1 MATMQSSG
9 IQLRKRNT
17 ELQASAS
24 AVKAKKRAAAETT
37 NIPRYMIDLSLP
49 PAERYRHVAEDFKCQ
64 IASLPILF
72 DEVVQ
77 SIHPRISVSAVRS
90 AARLLLRRL
99 HDKEQ
104 NEELK
109 GIRKVTG
116 VRMYM
121 LVAFN
126 VLLDLFMG
134 CTSGGFQITPE
145 NEDSRMLHFRTLDW
159 GMDAL
164 RQIVVHLDF
173 VRYPGGP
180 VYASSVTYVGYV
192 GVLTGVKEGLSMS
205 LNFRPNHDASTQLA
219 NFRFYL
225 HHLMVLFGFRPSIS
239 SVLRHILLSGDAP
252 IQQHGASGQ
261 TLDSIKTFLPTLPT
275 TAAYLIFSDGDE
287 TITMEKD
294 HHTAVV
300 KSSEDFIAIT
310 NHDEAEELE
319 PEKMKSKRSES
330 HKALEVT
337 GMTELTEESISRKRC
352 TTKQWER
359 SRSKS
364 SRVGSK
370 AKAKGLERVTKLLK
384 TYPITNEE
392 THYAVV
398 MDPKAGKVVWEMRYL
413 EPLY

>member
-1 MATMQSSG
+1 MATMESSG
-9 IQLRKRNT
+9 IRLRKRNV
-17 ELQASAS
+17 ELEASAP
-24 AVKAKKRAAAETT
+24 AVKAKKRVAAETS
-37 NIPRYMIDLSLP
+37 NIPKYVIDLSLP
-49 PAERYRHVAEDFKCQ
+49 PAERYRHVAQHFKFQ
-64 IASLPILF
+64 VASLPVLF

-90 AARLLLRRL
+90 AAQLLLRRVY
-99 HDKEQ
+99 DKEQ

-109 GIRKVTG
+109 GIHNVTG

-134 CTSGGFQITPE
+134 CTSGGFQINPK

-173 VRYPGGP
+173 IQYPGGP

-192 GVLTGVKEGLSMS
+192 GVLTGVTNGLSMS
-205 LNFRPNHDASTQLA
+205 LNFRPNHDASTRLA
-219 NFRFYL
+219 NFRLYF

-239 SVLRHILLSGDAP
+239 SVLRQILLPRGAL
-252 IQQHGASGQ
+252 IKQHGASAQ
-261 TLDSIKTFLPTLPT
+261 TLESIQTFLPTLPT
-275 TAAYLIFSDGDE
+275 TAAYLIFSDGDK

-294 HHTAVV
+294 HSAALV

-319 PEKMKSKRSES
+319 PEKMKSERSKS
-330 HKALEVT
+330 HKALEVA
-337 GMTELTEESISRKRC
+337 GMTELAQESISRKHC
-352 TTKQWER
+352 TTRQWEK
-359 SRSKS
+359 SRLKS
-364 SRVGSK
+364 SRIGSK
-370 AKAKGLERVTKLLK
+370 ATPKGLEKVTKLLK

-398 MDPKAGKVVWEMRYL
+398 MDPKAGKVVWERRYL
-413 EPLY
+413 EPSN